1 MSFLFSKKFHAG
13 LLAVLFL
20 VLSPVKSLL
29 AESTYVI
36 DTPTKGMLGYGNY
49 DIDFRFFS
57 GGGILSRMTFGV
69 FKIVD
74 LGVGWETDSIIGTQ
88 TATAAPPSLF
98 LKIKPFSGGMVLPGF
113 AIGYDGQGYYYNKD
127 VNAFAEREKGI
138 FIVFG
143 REILTPG
150 LNFNAGLNMNDFKE
164 NKLCGFTNFEYDI
177 EEKFKLLC
185 EYDNINYFPE
195 ARLNA
200 GVRISITEDIFV
212 DAAGRD
218 ILSNG
223 RTAER
228 IIRIA
233 YLGRF

>member
-1 MSFLFSKKFHAG
+1 
-13 LLAVLFL
+13 
-20 VLSPVKSLL
+20 
-29 AESTYVI
+29 
-36 DTPTKGMLGYGNY
+36 MLGYGNY
-49 DIDFRFFS
+49 DIDFRFFRD
-57 GGGILSRMTFGV
+57 GGILTRMTFGV

-74 LGVGWETDSIIGTQ
+74 LGVGWEADSVIGTQ
-88 TATAAPPSLF
+88 SATAAPPSLF

-113 AIGYDGQGYYYNKD
+113 AIGYDGQGYYYNKG
-127 VNAFAEREKGI
+127 VNAFDEKEKGI

-143 REILTPG
+143 REVLTPG
-150 LNFNAGLNMNDFKE
+150 LNFNAGLNMNDFKD
-164 NKLCGFTNFEYDI
+164 NKLCGFTSFEYDI

-185 EYDNINYFPE
+185 EYDNINYFPD

-200 GVRISITEDIFV
+200 GIRIFITDDIFV

-218 ILSNG
+218 LIPSG

>member
-1 MSFLFSKKFHAG
+1 MSFLFLKKILAG

-20 VLSPVKSLL
+20 VIYPIRPLV

-74 LGVGWETDSIIGTQ
+74 LGVGWETDGVIGTQ
-88 TATAAPPSLF
+88 SATAAPPSLF

-113 AIGYDGQGYYYNKD
+113 AIGYDGQGYYYNKN
-127 VNAFAEREKGI
+127 VNTFDEKEKGI
-138 FIVFG
+138 FLVFG
-143 REILTPG
+143 REIIIPG
-150 LNFNAGLNMNDFKE
+150 LNFNAGVNMNDFK
-164 NKLCGFTNFEYDI
+164 NDTVFGFLSLEYDI
-177 EEKFKLLC
+177 EEKFKLMC
-185 EYDNINYFPE
+185 EYDNINYFPD

-200 GVRISITEDIFV
+200 GVRVFITDDIFV

-218 ILSNG
+218 IGASA
-223 RTAER
+223 RTTER
-228 IIRIA
+228 IVRIA
-233 YLGRF
+233 YLGKF